1 MYDRILVHVDH
12 KQAFERYLPCLESV
26 LRRNIAKE
34 VVLTT
39 AVKPTEPT
47 LFGYV
52 LDPADIAR
60 SDAYYFAQAEE
71 LLRRIVA
78 RFAAAGIPI
87 QTEILVGEP
96 TEAFRMYAAQGGFDL
111 VVIAP
116 TGRRYLLTGKPKA
129 FRRALR
135 AVAKP
140 ILILQALPS
149 AQTS

>member
-12 KQAFERYLPCLESV
+12 KQAFEKYLPFLESL

-96 TEAFRMYAAQGGFDL
+96 TEAFRTYAAQGGFDL

-140 ILILQALPS
+140 ILILQALPP
-149 AQTS
+149 AQAS

>member
-12 KQAFERYLPCLESV
+12 KQAFERYLPFLESV

-96 TEAFRMYAAQGGFDL
+96 TEAFRTYAAQGGFDL

-149 AQTS
+149 PQTS